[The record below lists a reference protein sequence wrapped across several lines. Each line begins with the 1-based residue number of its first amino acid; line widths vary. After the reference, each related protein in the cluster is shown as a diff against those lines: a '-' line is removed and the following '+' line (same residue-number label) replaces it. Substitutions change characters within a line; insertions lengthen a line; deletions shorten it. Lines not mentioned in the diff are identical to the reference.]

1 MSNIPCEVIKD
12 LLPSYIDGLT
22 ADVTNGVVNE
32 HIKEC
37 ESCKAIL
44 ESMKKGSEEAPEVS
58 AKDTKEIDFLK
69 KNRKRNIAILV
80 GSIVAAV
87 VLIFGILFVRL
98 QLIGNTVSMAAIK
111 YSVVKQDT
119 NKLIVTI
126 AADGEEHAYKSKLN
140 KTAEGY
146 DIELSESLASVF
158 GKNSGSYEIYVDID
172 DDTKEITLNGRVIW
186 YDGTAIT
193 SGVAAAYDTRH
204 EYMGDMPAN
213 GKSAIAVGLY
223 DLVGSYTNELKSAEE
238 PYEWI
243 INLEEDVASSK
254 QSMTEQGM
262 TSRAYVI
269 LAMIKNLGKVTFNY
283 TVDGVSKT
291 LTIDNSSASGFFGE
305 DIKNCYDDITKLQK
319 LYDMIGIK

>member
-1 MSNIPCEVIKD
+1 MNNIPCEVIKD

-44 ESMKKGSEEAPEVS
+44 ESMKKGQEEAPEVS

-111 YSVVKQDT
+111 YSVIEQGD
-119 NKLIVTI
+119 NKLAITI
-126 AADGEEHAYKSKLN
+126 AADGEEHAYRSKVN

-146 DIELSESLASVF
+146 DIDLSESLASVF

-172 DDTKEITLNGRVIW
+172 DYTKEITLNGRVIW

-213 GKSAIAVGLY
+213 GKSAVAVGLY

-254 QSMTEQGM
+254 QSITEQGI
-262 TSRAYVI
+262 TSRAYAI

-283 TVDGVSKT
+283 TVDGTPKT
-291 LTIDNSSASGFFGE
+291 LTIDNSSASSFFGE

>member
-44 ESMKKGSEEAPEVS
+44 ESMKKGSEEAPKAS

-69 KNRKRNIAILV
+69 KNRKRNIAILA
-80 GSIVAAV
+80 GSIVTAV
-87 VLIFGILFVRL
+87 VLIIGILFVRL
-98 QLIGNTVSMAAIK
+98 QIIGNTVSMAAIK
-111 YSVVKQDT
+111 YSVVKQDD

-126 AADGEEHAYKSKLN
+126 AADGEKHAYRSKVN
-140 KTAEGY
+140 KTAEGCE
-146 DIELSESLASVF
+146 IELSESLASVF
-158 GKNSGSYEIYVDID
+158 GKREGSYEVYVDID
-172 DDTKEITLNGRVIW
+172 DDTKEIALNGRVIW
-186 YDGTAIT
+186 HDGTAIT

-204 EYMGDMPAN
+204 EYMGNMPAN
-213 GKSAIAVGLY
+213 GKSAVAVGLY

-243 INLEEDVASSK
+243 INVEEDVASSK

-283 TVDGVSKT
+283 TVDGTPKT
-291 LTIDNSSASGFFGE
+291 LTIDNSSASSFFGE

>member
-22 ADVTNGVVNE
+22 AAVTNGVVNE

-44 ESMKKGSEEAPEVS
+44 ESMKKGQEEAPEVS

-111 YSVVKQDT
+111 YSVIEQGD
-119 NKLIVTI
+119 NKLAITI
-126 AADGEEHAYKSKLN
+126 AADGEEHAYRSKVN
-140 KTAEGY
+140 KTVEGY
-146 DIELSESLASVF
+146 DIDLSESLASVF
-158 GKNSGSYEIYVDID
+158 GKREGSYEIYVDID

-186 YDGTAIT
+186 YDGTVIT

-213 GKSAIAVGLY
+213 GKSAVAVGLY

-243 INLEEDVASSK
+243 INVENDVASTK

-283 TVDGVSKT
+283 TVDGTPKT
-291 LTIDNSSASGFFGE
+291 LTIDNSSASSFFGE

-319 LYDMIGIK
+319 LYDMMGIR